1 MAWLIKILIIY
12 PEDQLLISAAKS
24 SKYDG
29 YERRL
34 ASLVY
39 NYFYRKSPLL
49 ARSKSLANSA
59 SIGSF
64 KIEIMSN
71 QELAGELHKPIIRKF
86 EKRKVHS
93 SFIDNIWAADLA
105 NMQFIKK
112 FNK

>member
-1 MAWLIKILIIY
+1 MAWLIKILITY
-12 PEDQLLISAAKS
+12 LEDQLLISAAKS
-24 SKYDG
+24 PKYDG

-39 NYFYRKSPLL
+39 NYFYSKSPLL

-59 SIGSF
+59 SIGSV
-64 KIEIMSN
+64 KNEIMSN

-93 SFIDNIWAADLA
+93 SFVDNIWAADLA